1 MNAGAQLTGRM
12 KERLVVIGGGQ
23 AAVQAIQSLR
33 QGGFAGSIALV
44 GEEAHV
50 PYQRPPLS
58 KKYLAGAFE
67 RERLHL
73 RPESFYAARE
83 VDLHLGARAEEL
95 DVATQRV
102 RLSDGRVLAYDRLL
116 LATGSRPRRLAVS
129 GADLAGIHYVR
140 TIDDVDRI
148 RAELKPGARIVIVG
162 AGYIGLEI
170 ASVVAELGFDVTVL
184 EAAER
189 VLSRVMC
196 AESAQFFADYHAAHG
211 VRIRCATQISEFHGR
226 DSATEVVSSGGQRFP
241 CDVVIVGIGIVPNVE
256 LAARAGLPCDNGI
269 RVDACART
277 RDPRIVAAGDCT
289 NQPHPFLGR
298 NVRLE
303 SVNNAIEQAKAA
315 ALSLLGQEQPFADVP
330 WFWSDQYD
338 LKLQIAGVAIDY
350 DRVVQRGD
358 MRTRSFAMYYLR
370 QKQLI
375 AIDAVNSPRDFMQGK
390 KLLASRIEVPVEQ
403 LADVEADLTRLL
415 A

>member
-1 MNAGAQLTGRM
+1 MQ
-12 KERLVVIGGGQ
+12 ERLVVIGGGQ

-33 QGGFAGSIALV
+33 QGGFAGSIALIA
-44 GEEAHV
+44 EEPHL

-73 RPESFYAARE
+73 RPESFYATRD
-83 VDLHLGARAEEL
+83 VDVHLGVRADEL
-95 DVATQRV
+95 DVRAGRV
-102 RLSDGRVLAYDRLL
+102 RLANAQSLAFDRVL
-116 LATGSRPRRLAVS
+116 LATGSRARRLAVP
-129 GADLAGIHYVR
+129 GAHLRGVHHVR
-140 TIDDVDRI
+140 TIDDVDAI
-148 RAELKPGARIVIVG
+148 RAELKPGARVVIVG

-170 ASVVAELGFDVTVL
+170 ASIVAELGCAVTVL

-196 AESAQFFADYHAAHG
+196 AETAQFFADYHAARG
-211 VRIRCATQISEFHGR
+211 VAIRCATQIAELRGGDSVTAVV
-226 DSATEVVSSGGQRFP
+226 SATGESFA

-256 LAARAGLPCDNGI
+256 LAENAGLPCDNGI

-277 RDPRIVAAGDCT
+277 RDERIVAAGDCT
-289 NQPHPFLGR
+289 NQPHPFVGR

-315 ALSLLGQEQPFADVP
+315 AASVLGQEQPFADVP

-338 LKLQIAGVAIDY
+338 LKLQIAGLAIDY
-350 DRVVQRGD
+350 DQVVQRGD
-358 MRTRSFAMYYLR
+358 MRTRSFATYYLR
-370 QKQLI
+370 KERLV

-390 KLLASRIEVPVEQ
+390 KLLASGVDVPVEV
-403 LADVEADLTRLL
+403 LADAQTDLARFV

>member
-1 MNAGAQLTGRM
+1 M

-23 AAVQAIQSLR
+23 AAVQAIQTLR

-44 GEEAHV
+44 GDEPHL

-58 KKYLAGAFE
+58 KKYLAGALE
-67 RERLHL
+67 RDRLHL
-73 RPESFYAARE
+73 RPATFYAARE
-83 VDLHLGARAEEL
+83 VDLHLGVRAQEL
-95 DVATQRV
+95 DVSSGRV
-102 RLSDGRVLAYDRLL
+102 RLADGQSLAYDRLL
-116 LATGSRPRRLAVS
+116 LATGSRPRRLGVP
-129 GADLAGIHYVR
+129 GADLPGIHYVR
-140 TIDDVDRI
+140 TIDDVDAI
-148 RAELKPGARIVIVG
+148 RAELSPGARVVIVG

-170 ASVVAELGFDVTVL
+170 ASVLVELGFSVTML
-184 EAAER
+184 EAADR

-196 AESAQFFADYHAAHG
+196 AETARFFADYHAAHG
-211 VRIRCATQISEFHGR
+211 VAIRCATQVAELRGR
-226 DSATEVVSSGGQRFP
+226 DSVTAVVSANGESFA

-256 LAARAGLPCDNGI
+256 LALHAGLPCDNGI

-277 RDPRIVAAGDCT
+277 REPRIVAAGDCT
-289 NQPHPFLGR
+289 NQPHPFVGR
-298 NVRLE
+298 SVRLE

-315 ALSLLGQEQPFADVP
+315 AASVLGQEQPFADVP

-350 DRVVQRGD
+350 DQVVQRGD
-358 MRTRSFAMYYLR
+358 MRTHSFATYYLR
-370 QKQLI
+370 QERLV

-390 KLLASRIEVPVEQ
+390 KLLAKRVELPVDL
-403 LADVEADLTRLL
+403 LADAQADLARLL

>member
-1 MNAGAQLTGRM
+1 MQGAQHSDRM

-23 AAVQAIQSLR
+23 AAVQAIHSLR
-33 QGGFAGSIALV
+33 QGGFAGGIALV
-44 GEEAHV
+44 GDEPHV

-58 KKYLAGAFE
+58 KKYLAGALE
-67 RERLHL
+67 RGRLHL

-95 DVATQRV
+95 DVEAGRV
-102 RLSDGRVLAYDRLL
+102 RLADGRVLTYDRLL
-116 LATGSRPRRLAVS
+116 LATGSRPRRLTVP
-129 GADLAGIHYVR
+129 GADLRGIHYVR

-148 RAELKPGARIVIVG
+148 RAELKPGAKLVIVG

-170 ASVVAELGFDVTVL
+170 AAVMAELGFDVTVL

-189 VLSRVMC
+189 ILSRVMC
-196 AESAQFFADYHAAHG
+196 AETAQFFADYHATRG
-211 VRIRCATQISEFHGR
+211 VRIRCATQVAEFCGR
-226 DSATEVVSSGGQRFP
+226 ESVTDVVSSGGQSFP
-241 CDVVIVGIGIVPNVE
+241 CEVVIVGIGIVPNVE
-256 LAARAGLPCDNGI
+256 LAARAGLPCENGI

-289 NQPHPFLGR
+289 NQPHPFVGR

-315 ALSLLGQEQPFADVP
+315 ASSLLGLEQPFADVP

-338 LKLQIAGVAIDY
+338 LKLQIAGLAIDY

-358 MRTRSFAMYYLR
+358 LQSRSFAMYYLR

-375 AIDAVNSPRDFMQGK
+375 AIDAVNSPHDFMHGK
-390 KLLASRIEVPVEQ
+390 KLLASRIEVPTEM